1 MKSLS
6 RQRPLKLVPLGCS
19 VGCLLL
25 FICLSF
31 SNFSHSIEYQAIAQD
46 ESPESGVASVR
57 EGVSTNSND
66 ELRLL
71 PKYSPNSISQAL
83 SYSHFIPLSPLSNS
97 PGNQVKLLLNYNV
110 TESSLINNPINAI
123 MEVYAANQSLIRT
136 SSLPDPLNLTGSE
149 GTIQLATT
157 FNDYNLKNITAV
169 ATITDDEKAMPISN
183 TLEAR
188 LDLGEMSSD

>member
-1 MKSLS
+1 
-6 RQRPLKLVPLGCS
+6 
-19 VGCLLL
+19 
-25 FICLSF
+25 
-31 SNFSHSIEYQAIAQD
+31 
-46 ESPESGVASVR
+46 
-57 EGVSTNSND
+57 
-66 ELRLL
+66 
-71 PKYSPNSISQAL
+71 
-83 SYSHFIPLSPLSNS
+83 
-97 PGNQVKLLLNYNV
+97 
-110 TESSLINNPINAI
+110 

-157 FNDYNLKNITAV
+157 FNDHNLRNITAV